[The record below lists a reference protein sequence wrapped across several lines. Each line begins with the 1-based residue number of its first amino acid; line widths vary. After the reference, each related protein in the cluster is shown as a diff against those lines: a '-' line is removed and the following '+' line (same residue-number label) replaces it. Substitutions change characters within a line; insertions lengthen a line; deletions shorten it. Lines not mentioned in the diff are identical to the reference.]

1 MTDEGGLNVLQSSR
15 GGPWEDLYAFT
26 LEPQHRVDYEL
37 MNHYTSTHPSSPF
50 TQILTAQ
57 RIAPDVRRILRDR
70 DYSEDRGHDVTT
82 RTLRGA
88 DEIRDVLA
96 TEFGLELSA
105 DEASVLLKKFHR

>member
-1 MTDEGGLNVLQSSR
+1 VLQSSR
-15 GGPWEDLYAFT
+15 GDEWQDLYAFT

-37 MNHYTSTHPSSPF
+37 MSHYTSTHPSSPF

-82 RTLRGA
+82 RTLAGA
-88 DEIRDVLA
+88 GEIRDVLA
-96 TEFGLELSA
+96 DEFDLHFPA
-105 DEASVLLKKFHR
+105 DEASALLRKFSP